1 MATIHTDLPAV
12 VLDSRDHGESDKI
25 ITLFCKDIGK
35 LTAIAKGAHRSK
47 KRFVNKLELFSF
59 LHITYSRSSPARLA
73 LINDGD
79 LLNSFIAIRSSVIP
93 YQAATVIREFT
104 LLATNEQLPD
114 NDLFTLLLWA
124 LHALDKGDDCRST
137 IAIFMV
143 KFYDSIGYRP
153 DFSCCQSCGLM
164 YQGRAPAVFSN
175 QAGGLICSRC
185 MEGGAYNG
193 RKLSTGTIRVIDAIQ
208 RQSFDKLRRLR
219 LSGNILN
226 GLLDNAYRYG
236 RHLFQREIISWKF
249 FSDGNGKPSDRHR

>member
-59 LHITYSRSSPARLA
+59 LHITYSRSSPASLA

-79 LLNSFIAIRSSVIP
+79 LLNSFMAIRSSVCH
-93 YQAATVIREFT
+93 YQAATVVREFT
-104 LLATNEQLPD
+104 LLATNEQFPD
-114 NDLFTLLLWA
+114 NDLFTLLLWT
-124 LHALDKGDDCRST
+124 LHALDKGADCRST
-137 IAIFMV
+137 IAIFLI

-153 DFSCCQSCGLM
+153 DFSCCQNCGLM
-164 YQGRAPAVFSN
+164 YQSRSPAIFSN
-175 QAGGLICSRC
+175 QAGGLICSKC
-185 MEGGAYNG
+185 MKSGEYNG

-208 RQSFDKLRRLR
+208 RQSFDKLRRLK

-226 GLLDNAYRYG
+226 DLLDNGYRYG
-236 RHLFQREIISWKF
+236 RHLFQRDIISWKF
-249 FSDGNGKPSDRHR
+249 FSADTVTPSGHHR

>member
-114 NDLFTLLLWA
+114 NDLFTLLL
-124 LHALDKGDDCRST
+124 
-137 IAIFMV
+137 
-143 KFYDSIGYRP
+143 
-153 DFSCCQSCGLM
+153 
-164 YQGRAPAVFSN
+164 
-175 QAGGLICSRC
+175 
-185 MEGGAYNG
+185 
-193 RKLSTGTIRVIDAIQ
+193 
-208 RQSFDKLRRLR
+208 
-219 LSGNILN
+219 
-226 GLLDNAYRYG
+226 
-236 RHLFQREIISWKF
+236 
-249 FSDGNGKPSDRHR
+249 